1 MKIAVIGYSGA
12 GKSTLAKALGERYG
26 AEVLYLDQVHW
37 LPGWRERPADEE
49 EKLAKAF
56 MDSRSGWV
64 IDGNYEKFDQA
75 RRLAV
80 CLSRRL
86 GVPCL
91 SLIRRPAGSVRGA
104 GREQKKLNADQRKT
118 NAATSY
124 VLADDASSRLSGRFV
139 VLVDDLCT
147 TGATLSACSALLTSA
162 GASGVLWATVTRTA
176 SRK

>member
-64 IDGNYEKFDQA
+64 IDGNYFRLEGERRFEEADKIVFMNFHRLSCLLRA
-75 RRLAV
+75 RRRYLA
-80 CLSRRL
+80 CRGKTRESMTD
-86 GVPCL
+86 
-91 SLIRRPAGSVRGA
+91 GSA
-104 GREQKKLNADQRKT
+104 EKI
-118 NAATSY
+118 
-124 VLADDASSRLSGRFV
+124 DAVFV
-139 VLVDDLCT
+139 
-147 TGATLSACSALLTSA
+147 
-162 GASGVLWATVTRTA
+162 
-176 SRK
+176 